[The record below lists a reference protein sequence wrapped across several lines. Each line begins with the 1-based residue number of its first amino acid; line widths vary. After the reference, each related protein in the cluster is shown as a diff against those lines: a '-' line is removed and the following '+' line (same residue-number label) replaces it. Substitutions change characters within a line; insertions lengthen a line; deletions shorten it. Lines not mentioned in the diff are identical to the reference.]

1 MVEDKYI
8 GLALAVTSTLAIGT
22 SFVITKKGLMQAAET
37 HGFEGDGFSYL
48 KSPVWWGG
56 IVTSMRSSSDTTDI
70 TRANSAIVVL
80 GEIANFAAYAF
91 APAILVTPLGALSV
105 LIG

>member
-1 MVEDKYI
+1 VPAENAGEMVEDKYI

-22 SFVITKKGLMQAAET
+22 SFVITKKGLMQASEQ

-56 IVTSMRSSSDTTDI
+56 IITSMSRPSSDKFVRIRETDG
-70 TRANSAIVVL
+70 V
-80 GEIANFAAYAF
+80 F
-91 APAILVTPLGALSV
+91 
-105 LIG
+105 

>member
-22 SFVITKKGLMQAAET
+22 SFVITKKGLMQASEQ
-37 HGFEGDGFSYL
+37 HGFEGEGFQYL

-56 IVTSMRSSSDTTDI
+56 IVTSMRLRSLA
-70 TRANSAIVVL
+70 R
-80 GEIANFAAYAF
+80 
-91 APAILVTPLGALSV
+91 
-105 LIG
+105 